1 MSQRN
6 DRGSRVVIGLGASIG
21 SLVLLY
27 FSATPVLVCGPGS
40 EYAHC
45 TVTARAL
52 GLVEVDREQVVNVR
66 SAALEVAAGTGTSRT
81 PPRLVFRD
89 STGSRDLGYFSQRFA
104 PDWRAVDEYVRR
116 PNAATL
122 RLDSP
127 FTARTAGAYAAALVL
142 GLLGLS
148 TLISGLRR

>member
-6 DRGSRVVIGLGASIG
+6 DRGSRVAIGLAATIG

-27 FSATPVLVCGPGS
+27 FSATPALVCAPGA
-40 EYAHC
+40 EYVHC

-66 SAALEVAAGTGTSRT
+66 SAALEIAAGTGTSRT
-81 PPRLVFRD
+81 PPRLVFKD
-89 STGSRDLGYFSQRFA
+89 PAASHDLGYFSQRFA
-104 PDWRAVDEYVRR
+104 PDWRAVDEYARR

-122 RLDSP
+122 RLEPP
-127 FTARTAGAYAAALVL
+127 FAARTAGAYAAALVL
-142 GLLGLS
+142 ALLGVS
-148 TLISGLRR
+148 TLVSAVRR